1 MITLSKLIILIAIS
15 IADHTLKPVS
25 TVAEEPLK
33 YYQNTSTNNDKQPYH
48 FENNLQPLK
57 PNTA

>member
-25 TVAEEPLK
+25 TVAEQPLK
-33 YYQNTSTNNDKQPYH
+33 HYQNTSINNNNNNKQTYH
-48 FENNLQPLK
+48 FENNL
-57 PNTA
+57 

>member
-33 YYQNTSTNNDKQPYH
+33 HYQNTSTNNDKQTYH
-48 FENNLQPLK
+48 FENNL
-57 PNTA
+57 